1 MVMFSLFVVEV
12 RLCCG
17 CGMFPFIRFCINRL
31 GLAVYI
37 QIYIHKVF
45 DESSYYIG
53 VGIIFAIIV

>member
-1 MVMFSLFVVEV
+1 MAVVCFLPDV
-12 RLCCG
+12 S
-17 CGMFPFIRFCINRL
+17 IRFCINRL

-45 DESSYYIG
+45 DEPSYYIG